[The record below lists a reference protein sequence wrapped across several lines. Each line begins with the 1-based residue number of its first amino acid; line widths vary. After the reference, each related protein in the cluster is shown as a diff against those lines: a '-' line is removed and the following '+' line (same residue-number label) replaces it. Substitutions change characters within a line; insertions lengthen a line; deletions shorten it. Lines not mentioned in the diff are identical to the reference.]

1 MFGQEQLVRAHERDI
16 GWLVGS
22 GSSAGHGLSME
33 KVLYFE
39 QGFVLCGVVYMEQC
53 VGSFQGSKKMTRD
66 ELSPSMLTNSFP
78 LSDGPWWRP

>member
-22 GSSAGHGLSME
+22 GSCAGHGLSME

-39 QGFVLCGVVYMEQC
+39 QGFVYCAV
-53 VGSFQGSKKMTRD
+53 
-66 ELSPSMLTNSFP
+66 
-78 LSDGPWWRP
+78 